1 MHTDDTNDVI
11 AFALVQDMSRIIQLK
26 PCCFEVV
33 RLDIRISDLRRPQCD
48 PDLASRIQGQSRER
62 AVRNST
68 YMKPMLERIETLA
81 GAAMSEAAVKC
92 QPKKIM
98 AQAVVLNRT
107 ADGPVPSC
115 VMIFHRLLPR
125 AELCLSVSE
134 TLILDVLTPSRGG

>member
-81 GAAMSEAAVKC
+81 GRSDVRGRCQMSTKENNGASCGSKSNSRR
-92 QPKKIM
+92 P
-98 AQAVVLNRT
+98 
-107 ADGPVPSC
+107 GPLLRDDFPPSS
-115 VMIFHRLLPR
+115 P
-125 AELCLSVSE
+125 ES
-134 TLILDVLTPSRGG
+134 